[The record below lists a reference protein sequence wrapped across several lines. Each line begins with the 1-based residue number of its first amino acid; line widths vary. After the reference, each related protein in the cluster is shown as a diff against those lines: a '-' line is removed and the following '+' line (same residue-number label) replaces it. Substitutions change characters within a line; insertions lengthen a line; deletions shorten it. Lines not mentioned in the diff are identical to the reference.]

1 MPIVSD
7 YPEHGLRIAIERP
20 ATGGP
25 PWHYAGAAFTPTER
39 FELRVEVSESAEVS
53 VEVAQSAPADLA
65 EKVRLIVRTV
75 AKQAKSEGISAPAR
89 KIVRWRGEK

>member
-7 YPEHGLRIAIERP
+7 HPDHGLRIAIERP
-20 ATGGP
+20 AVGGP
-25 PWHYAGAAFTPTER
+25 PWLYVGAAFTHTER
-39 FELRVEVSESAEVS
+39 FELRVTVHESAEVS
-53 VEVAQSAPADLA
+53 VDVPKGAPSDLA

-75 AKQAKSEGISAPAR
+75 AKQAKSEGIFAPAR